1 MEIQTPAIV
10 FPAISMLLVAYT
22 NRFMVISQRIR
33 TLHEKYAKT
42 STEQVLQQLANFRQR
57 LTLIK
62 WMQATGVVSFLIC
75 TLAILMILLD
85 FLPIHVVR
93 AFGTSLVFL
102 GASLVLAFQEI
113 IISTKAIEIELQSIE
128 DDLEK
133 VDV

>member
-75 TLAILMILLD
+75 TLSILMILLD
-85 FLPIHVVR
+85 FLSIHVVR

-102 GASLVLAFQEI
+102 GASLVLALQEI
-113 IISTKAIEIELQSIE
+113 MISTKAIEIELQSIE
-128 DDLEK
+128 DRLT
-133 VDV
+133 